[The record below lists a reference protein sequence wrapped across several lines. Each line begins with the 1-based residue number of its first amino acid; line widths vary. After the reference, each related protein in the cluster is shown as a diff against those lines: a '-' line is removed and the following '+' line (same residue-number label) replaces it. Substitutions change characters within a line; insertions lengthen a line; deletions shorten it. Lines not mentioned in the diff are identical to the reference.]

1 LDYLSFDLRLLMA
14 IELSVL
20 WFTTS
25 DGHWIICPLIYDF
38 WWPLDY
44 LSFDLRL
51 LMAIGLS
58 VLWFKTS
65 DGHWITCPLIYDFWW
80 LLDYLSFDLRLLMAI
95 GLSVL
100 WFTTSDGHWIICP
113 LIYDFWLPLWVSS
126 NFSIWTHIQWKI
138 ICLKCVACF
147 LKFTKTDFLQTPINQ
162 SINQSNIT
170 KLSGIVVWGGLYAFF
185 TCLNFLV
192 QEL

>member
-1 LDYLSFDLRLLMA
+1 M
-14 IELSVL
+14 
-20 WFTTS
+20 
-25 DGHWIICPLIYDF
+25 
-38 WWPLDY
+38 
-44 LSFDLRL
+44 
-51 LMAIGLS
+51 
-58 VLWFKTS
+58 
-65 DGHWITCPLIYDFWW
+65 
-80 LLDYLSFDLRLLMAI
+80 DYLSFDLRLLMAI

-162 SINQSNIT
+162 SINQSIKHYQIIRNCGLGGSICIFYLF
-170 KLSGIVVWGGLYAFF
+170 KFSCSRVVGLYTMFHVNMAQLFIALKIKGPGW
-185 TCLNFLV
+185 LN
-192 QEL
+192 ELGSWIT